1 MVTCRSRISHRRA
14 SLDSK
19 CSANRSQ
26 TERGS
31 KVYPCDMRSEPSL
44 VLLWV
49 AILFLTFSPI
59 STSEDMTAA
68 TDPSSTSESVIK
80 ALELDRHI
88 EGGYFRRTF
97 VSDYS
102 ASQGAT
108 SLGRK
113 TMSSIYYL
121 LNAESP
127 VGHFHRNKSD
137 IVHYFHMGDPIAYFL
152 IHPDGEL
159 QEVTL
164 GHNIEEDHKLQL
176 VVPGGVWKA
185 SRLIANG
192 AFGYGL
198 ISEAVS
204 PSFNYDDMT
213 LGSSTLLKREFPQH
227 GDLIDKLSYPA
238 PR

>member
-1 MVTCRSRISHRRA
+1 M
-14 SLDSK
+14 
-19 CSANRSQ
+19 
-26 TERGS
+26 
-31 KVYPCDMRSEPSL
+31 
-44 VLLWV
+44 
-49 AILFLTFSPI
+49 
-59 STSEDMTAA
+59 AA
-68 TDPSSTSESVIK
+68 AADPSSISESVIK

-102 ASQGAT
+102 ASREET
-108 SLGRK
+108 SPGRK

-121 LNAESP
+121 LSSESP
-127 VGHFHRNKSD
+127 VGHFHSNKSD

-152 IHPDGEL
+152 IYPDGEL

-164 GHNIEEDHKLQL
+164 GHNIEDDHQLQL

-185 SRLIANG
+185 SRLEANG
-192 AFGYGL
+192 TFGYGL

-213 LGSSTLLKREFPQH
+213 LGSSTSLKRDFPQH

>member
-1 MVTCRSRISHRRA
+1 
-14 SLDSK
+14 
-19 CSANRSQ
+19 
-26 TERGS
+26 
-31 KVYPCDMRSEPSL
+31 
-44 VLLWV
+44 
-49 AILFLTFSPI
+49 
-59 STSEDMTAA
+59 MTAA
-68 TDPSSTSESVIK
+68 EDPSSISESVIK

-102 ASQGAT
+102 ASQEET
-108 SLGRK
+108 SPGRK

-164 GHNIEEDHKLQL
+164 GHNIEDDHQLQL

-185 SRLIANG
+185 SRLKANG

-213 LGSSTLLKREFPQH
+213 LGSSTLLKRDFPQH

>member
-185 SRLIANG
+185 SRLKANG

-227 GDLIDKLSYPA
+227 GDLIDELSYPA

>member
-1 MVTCRSRISHRRA
+1 MVTCRSRISHRIA

-19 CSANRSQ
+19 CSATRSQ

-102 ASQGAT
+102 ASQEET
-108 SLGRK
+108 SPGRK

-185 SRLIANG
+185 SRLKANG

>member
-1 MVTCRSRISHRRA
+1 
-14 SLDSK
+14 
-19 CSANRSQ
+19 
-26 TERGS
+26 
-31 KVYPCDMRSEPSL
+31 
-44 VLLWV
+44 
-49 AILFLTFSPI
+49 
-59 STSEDMTAA
+59 MTAA

-185 SRLIANG
+185 SRLKANG

>member
-1 MVTCRSRISHRRA
+1 MS
-14 SLDSK
+14 SK
-19 CSANRSQ
+19 GSAGGIQ
-26 TERGS
+26 TERCELTF
-31 KVYPCDMRSEPSL
+31 PFRIRSSPSRT
-44 VLLWV
+44 LLWM
-49 AILFLTFSPI
+49 AIVFLTFSNV
-59 STSEDMTAA
+59 STSEDMTAVGDA
-68 TDPSSTSESVIK
+68 SSMSESVIE
-80 ALELDRHI
+80 ALGLVKHV

-97 VSDYS
+97 ISDYS
-102 ASQGAT
+102 ASEEET

-121 LNAESP
+121 LNSESP

-137 IVHYFHMGDPIAYFL
+137 IVHFFHMGDAIVYFL
-152 IHPDGEL
+152 IHPDGVLE
-159 QEVTL
+159 EVTL
-164 GHNIEEDHKLQL
+164 GHNIEDGHQLQL

-185 SRLIANG
+185 SLLKENG

-213 LGSSTLLKREFPQH
+213 LGSSTLLKRDFPQH

-238 PR
+238 TR

>member
-185 SRLIANG
+185 SRLKANG

>member
-185 SRLIANG
+185 SRLKANG

-227 GDLIDKLSYPA
+227 GDLIDKLSFPA